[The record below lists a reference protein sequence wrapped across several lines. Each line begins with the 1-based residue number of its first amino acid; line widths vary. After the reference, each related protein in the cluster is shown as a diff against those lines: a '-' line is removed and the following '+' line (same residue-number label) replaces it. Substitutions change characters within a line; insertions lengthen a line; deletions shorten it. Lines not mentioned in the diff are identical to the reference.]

1 MALSPAH
8 GLAVLRAAFGLYFV
22 VSALNKLATGWLT
35 SADPLTR
42 FVGRNLEQSPVAYA
56 SFLEGVVLPH
66 AMTFAL
72 LVVFGELTA
81 GLLLYLG
88 LFTRLG
94 GLVGAW
100 LVLNFMLA
108 KGLLNDAGSNDRLFF
123 VACLTF
129 GLAGAG
135 LAWGLDGALRTTLE
149 ANPLTRWLAGIPG
162 PSHWQPTVA
171 PVRPKQDRAA

>member
-1 MALSPAH
+1 MALSPAQ

-35 SADPLTR
+35 SGEPLTR
-42 FVGRNLEQSPVAYA
+42 FVGRNLEQSPAVYA
-56 SFLEGVVLPH
+56 SFLDGMVLPN
-66 AMTFAL
+66 AMTFGQ
-72 LVVFGELTA
+72 LVVLGELVA
-81 GLLLYLG
+81 GLSLYLG

-123 VACLTF
+123 VACLTL
-129 GLAGAG
+129 GIASAG
-135 LAWGLDGALRTTLE
+135 LVWGLDGVLRTTLE
-149 ANPLTRWLAGIPG
+149 TNPLTRWLAGIPK
-162 PSHWQPTVA
+162 PSRVQPTAA
-171 PVRPKQDRAA
+171 PVRPRQDRAA